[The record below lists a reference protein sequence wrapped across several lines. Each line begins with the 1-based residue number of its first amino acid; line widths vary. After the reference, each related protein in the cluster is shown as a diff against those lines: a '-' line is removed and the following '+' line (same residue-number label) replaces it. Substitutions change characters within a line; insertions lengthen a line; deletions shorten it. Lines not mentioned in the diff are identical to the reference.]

1 MHVGNCTDH
10 GGFALRN
17 QLAEKLRAADHM
29 NIICLSGRIVGP
41 ELAWD
46 LVAAFLAVQYSQ
58 AERHFRRLG
67 KVAAPEH

>member
-1 MHVGNCTDH
+1 
-10 GGFALRN
+10 
-17 QLAEKLRAADHM
+17 M